1 MMHACV
7 CLYVCV
13 CMCVFVCVCMNVCT
27 YVCGL
32 GVVATSV
39 IVSGFSA
46 GSIVAEFWLLPSNN
60 PAEAGVRQLV
70 ATLRMLQG
78 RPLSALYAG
87 TVTHAVDP
95 DPAGITA
102 TYHAVAWEKLPS
114 SGNITATTVAALT
127 DDDEGDV
134 VPVTVRAFQV
144 AGLFQFTTAEV
155 RAAEGTDVTLT
166 VARLHGTRGN
176 VALRVATVG
185 ETAHADA
192 GDFEPLDSVLRFS
205 DGETSQTVTVRG
217 GAGGRGMFDGIA
229 HRQPRTLEPPGSL
242 EQRFPR

>member
-205 DGETSQTVTVRG
+205 DGETSQTVTVR
-217 GAGGRGMFDGIA
+217 RGQVVVACSMALLTANHALNTI
-229 HRQPRTLEPPGSL
+229 
-242 EQRFPR
+242 RFT